1 MPVLTAKGI
10 LMAVV
15 IPTAFVVVSLALAAL
30 QVQVML
36 SVARQVYSSGFRSVL
51 TPAFWNRKTGH
62 WTERIML
69 GEVVVVPV
77 DEAALVDE
85 EKVFAPCQ

>member
-1 MPVLTAKGI
+1 
-10 LMAVV
+10 MAVV
-15 IPTAFVVVSLALAAL
+15 IPAAFGVVLLAHAAL
-30 QVQVML
+30 QVQMVL
-36 SVARQVYSSGFRSVL
+36 SLARYVYFSGFRSVL

-69 GEVVVVPV
+69 GEVVVVPL